1 MRPSIRL
8 LLLVL
13 LLTPG
18 AAATQSMYKWV
29 DEKGRVTYSDQP
41 PVGNVRSK
49 EVITIPGAANPGAAR
64 QLLDQDAQ
72 FKKRQDDAAKAQAA
86 AAKKEEIEKQ
96 KADNCTRARAELR
109 ALGDNAPLV
118 KLNEKGERVVLDK
131 AARDAESKR
140 VETFVEENCVQTG

>member
-8 LLLVL
+8 LLLAL
-13 LLTPG
+13 LLTSG
-18 AAATQSMYKWV
+18 AATAQSMYKWV

-49 EVITIPGAANPGAAR
+49 EVITIPGATNPGAAR
-64 QLLDQDAQ
+64 QLVDQDAQ

-86 AAKKEEIEKQ
+86 AAKKEEIAKQ

-109 ALGDNAPLV
+109 ALGDNTPLV
-118 KLNEKGERVVLDK
+118 KLNEAGERVVLDK

-140 VETFVEENCVQTG
+140 IETFVEENCMQTG